1 VQRLVLPTL
10 CANVLKIH
18 IAALESLFML
28 FYFVQ
33 GVAKKSNGAMEP
45 SSIAGQCK
53 ENGGMEQ
60 EVYLL
65 VPM

>member
-33 GVAKKSNGAMEP
+33 GVAKKSNGAMEQW
-45 SSIAGQCK
+45 SHHQ
-53 ENGGMEQ
+53 
-60 EVYLL
+60 
-65 VPM
+65 